1 MSETSK
7 SKGTQAEDQA
17 AQYLLSLGYTLIT
30 RRFKTRHG
38 EIDLVA
44 LDGETLVF
52 VEVKYRA
59 RDTVSPEESVTDL
72 KSARFQSAV
81 AEYFSKT
88 DQPPMPARYDLIAID
103 QTGLRHHKNAI
114 V

>member
-1 MSETSK
+1 MSETAK

-17 AQYLLSLGYTLIT
+17 AQYLLNLGYTLIT

-38 EIDLVA
+38 EIDLIA

-59 RDTVSPEESVTDL
+59 SKTVSPEESVTDL

-103 QTGLRHHKNAI
+103 QAGLRHHKNAI